1 MDYLKYHRPMRH
13 IAYLFPILFS
23 VLALK
28 AQQVPDTLFN
38 PAINSPAYLPQKG
51 PRVFIDEAHNNFHTL
66 SGGFGPFARI
76 LEKDGYVLKSLRQTL
91 SAETLLPAKILVI
104 ANAIHID
111 NARRW
116 TLPTPSAFSEEEILA
131 LNTWVKEG
139 GSLFLI
145 SDHMPFPGSAEK
157 LAASFG
163 IKFYNGFARNEKNNS
178 GDIFKLGSGLAEC
191 ALTNGRNSSER
202 VTAVQTFTGQAF
214 QIPDE
219 AVGVITFDSNYEILL
234 PETAWEFTKLT
245 PKLPAEG
252 FVQGA
257 YLRYG
262 SGRIVVFGEAAMFT
276 AQRNGKNKFGLNA
289 KTASQNL
296 QFLLNTIHWL
306 DGLIE

>member
-1 MDYLKYHRPMRH
+1 MIDLLRP
-13 IAYLFPILFS
+13 IALLLPILFS
-23 VLALK
+23 VLSLY

-38 PAINSPAYLPQKG
+38 PAISSPAYLPQKG
-51 PRVFIDEAHNNFHTL
+51 PSIFIDEAHNNFHTL

-76 LEKDGYVLKSLRQTL
+76 LEKDGYVLKPLRQTL
-91 SAETLLPAKILVI
+91 SDETLTLAKILVI
-104 ANAIHID
+104 ANAIHLD
-111 NARRW
+111 NAQRW
-116 TLPTPSAFSEEEILA
+116 TLPTRSAFSEKEISA

-145 SDHMPFPGSAEK
+145 ADHMPFPGAAET

-178 GDIFKLGSGLAEC
+178 IDTFKLGSGLEKC

-214 QIPDE
+214 QVPDG
-219 AVGVITFDSNYEILL
+219 AVGVITFDRNYEILL

-245 PKLPAEG
+245 PRLSAEG

-276 AQRNGKNKFGLNA
+276 AQRYGNNKFGMNA

>member
-1 MDYLKYHRPMRH
+1 MRP
-13 IAYLFPILFS
+13 IALSLPILFS
-23 VLALK
+23 VISLY

-38 PAINSPAYLPQKG
+38 PAITSPAYPSEKG
-51 PRVFIDEAHNNFHTL
+51 PSIFIDEAHNNFHTL
-66 SGGFGPFARI
+66 SGGFAPFARI
-76 LEKDGYVLKSLRQTL
+76 LEKDGYVLKPLSQTL
-91 SAETLLPAKILVI
+91 SDETLMPAKILVI

-111 NARRW
+111 NAQRW

-145 SDHMPFPGSAEK
+145 ADHMPFPGASEK

-163 IKFYNGFARNEKNNS
+163 IKFCNGFARSEKNNRN
-178 GDIFKLGSGLAEC
+178 DIFKLGSGLAEC
-191 ALTNGRNSSER
+191 ALTYGRNSSER

-214 QIPDE
+214 QVPEE
-219 AVGVITFDSNYEILL
+219 AVSVITLDGNYEILL

-245 PKLPAEG
+245 PKLSAQG

-262 SGRIVVFGEAAMFT
+262 SGRLVVFGEAAMFT
-276 AQRNGKNKFGLNA
+276 AQRYGNNSFGMNA